1 VASSVSPERCEQTA
15 RQPWVCTIVTAC
27 AALIRSSILYL
38 VIIVTPFLLVLL
50 SNFWGALHSTHLL
63 HFDGWQTTG
72 TVQCDIDENGD
83 GDPDERV
90 YLENQLKMLYL
101 PVIWH

>member
-1 VASSVSPERCEQTA
+1 MSVITVDPSQKFLEIDNFQNTTGEYNLYFKRVSDDDTDYFASNEIEFTA
-15 RQPWVCTIVTAC
+15 
-27 AALIRSSILYL
+27 LSSHY
-38 VIIVTPFLLVLL
+38 V
-50 SNFWGALHSTHLL
+50 

-83 GDPDERV
+83 GDPDGTV